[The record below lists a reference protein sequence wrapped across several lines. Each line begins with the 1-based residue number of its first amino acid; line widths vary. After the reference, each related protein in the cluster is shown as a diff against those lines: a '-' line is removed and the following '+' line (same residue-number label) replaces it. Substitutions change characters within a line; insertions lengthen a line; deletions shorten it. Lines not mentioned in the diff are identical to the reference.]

1 MANLSTRRSRTV
13 APGRAAD
20 ELEIRH
26 GVRAALGFEPPTSV
40 VKAQWRRERLRR
52 SETSTNLSGGIEINE
67 AAAKDADDRDAD
79 DEPRQ
84 VRLPPGK

>member
-1 MANLSTRRSRTV
+1 MPERT
-13 APGRAAD
+13 GD